1 MAFKTVYTEVKV
13 DIDISD
19 FDTQDLLDELD
30 DRGELP
36 VKSNIDAQEVLEA
49 VWLKRRMGKDYS
61 AEVDQL
67 IYECLGKIV

>member
-49 VWLKRRMGKDYS
+49 IWLKRRMGKDYS

-67 IYECLGKIV
+67 IYECLGKII

>member
-1 MAFKTVYTEVKV
+1 MAFKTVYTQVKV

-36 VKSNIDAQEVLEA
+36 VKSNIDAHEVLEA

>member
-36 VKSNIDAQEVLEA
+36 VKSNIDAHEVLEA

>member
-49 VWLKRRMGKDYS
+49 IWLNRRMGKDYS

>member
-49 VWLKRRMGKDYS
+49 IWLKRRMGKDYS